1 MTGREPAPVPPRT
14 VRLDLAYDGAGFH
27 GWARQA
33 GLRTV
38 QGDLETA
45 LARALREPVAVVV
58 AGRTDAGVHA
68 RGQVASFRGPVA
80 DPDDLARALNGM
92 LGPAI
97 AVAARFAPDDF
108 HARFSATAREYRYR
122 IRTAVAPDPFGHG
135 YAWHLPEDLSVVRMR
150 AAAALLVGEHDFAAF
165 CRRPPSGG
173 TVRRL
178 EVLSVRRTPEGIEIG
193 ARANAFL
200 HQMVRS
206 LVRMLV
212 EVGRGRVAPEAVAGI
227 LAAGDRSRTP
237 GPAPA
242 HGLTLE
248 RVVYGR
254 RPLTAARARG

>member
-1 MTGREPAPVPPRT
+1 MTGREPAPVRT
-14 VRLDLAYDGAGFH
+14 IRLDLAYDGTGFH

-38 QGDLETA
+38 QGALEVA
-45 LARALREPVAVVV
+45 LERALREPVQVVA

-68 RGQVASFRGPVA
+68 RGQVASFRAAV
-80 DPDDLARALNGM
+80 DDLEALARALNGM
-92 LGPAI
+92 LGPEI
-97 AVAARFAPDDF
+97 AVAAREAPEGF
-108 HARFSATAREYRYR
+108 HARFSATAREYVYR
-122 IRTAVAPDPFGHG
+122 IRTVAEPDPFGHR
-135 YAWHLPEDLSVVRMR
+135 YVWHLPEDLSVPAMR

-178 EVLSVRRTPEGIEIG
+178 ERLSVRRTGEGIEIG

-212 EVGRGRVAPEAVAGI
+212 DVGRGKVEPAAVAGI

-242 HGLTLE
+242 QGLTLE

>member
-1 MTGREPAPVPPRT
+1 MTGREPAPVRT
-14 VRLDLAYDGAGFH
+14 IRLDLAYDGAGFH

-38 QGDLETA
+38 QGSLEAA
-45 LARALREPVAVVV
+45 LERALREPVAVVV

-68 RGQVASFRGPVA
+68 RGQVASFRAAVGEPGA
-80 DPDDLARALNGM
+80 LARALNGM
-92 LGPAI
+92 LGPEI
-97 AVAARFAPDDF
+97 AVVARFAPDGF
-108 HARFSATAREYRYR
+108 HARFSATAREYVYR
-122 IRTAVAPDPFGHG
+122 LRTVPEPDPFGHRT
-135 YAWHLPEDLSVVRMR
+135 AWHVPEPLSVPRMR
-150 AAAALLVGEHDFAAF
+150 EAAAVLVGEHDFAAF

-178 EVLSVRRTPEGIEIG
+178 ERLSVRRTAVGIEIT

-212 EVGRGRVAPEAVAGI
+212 EVGRGRVEPGSVAGI
-227 LAAGDRSRTP
+227 LAAGDRAGTP

-254 RPLTAARARG
+254 RPLTADRARG